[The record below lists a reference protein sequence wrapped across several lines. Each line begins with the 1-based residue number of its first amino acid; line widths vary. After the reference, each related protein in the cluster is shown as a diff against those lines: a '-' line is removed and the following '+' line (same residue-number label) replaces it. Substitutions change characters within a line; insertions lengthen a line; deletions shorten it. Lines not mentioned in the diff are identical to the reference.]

1 MVAKE
6 KISASGILMERVGT
20 SRVRA
25 PRDALKRTWWEDD
38 AMKWVRGLTVAAVT
52 AVMVLAGFVFLA
64 SLSDGND
71 YAAVYGSQAGAPSA
85 HRSAA
90 AE

>member
-1 MVAKE
+1 
-6 KISASGILMERVGT
+6 
-20 SRVRA
+20 
-25 PRDALKRTWWEDD
+25 
-38 AMKWVRGLTVAAVT
+38 MKWVRGLTVAAVT